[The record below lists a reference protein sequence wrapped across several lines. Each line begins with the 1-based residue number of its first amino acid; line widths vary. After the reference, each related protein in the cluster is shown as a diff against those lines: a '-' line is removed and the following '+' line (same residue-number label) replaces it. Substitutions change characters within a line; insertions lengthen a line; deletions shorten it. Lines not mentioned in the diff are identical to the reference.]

1 MDQEQVTPFCR
12 EVSRSEIEKTLFGT
26 CRHVSS
32 GLFPGCYDNC
42 MMYEVIV
49 LKEGYSVKDGPGHQ
63 KACGSITL
71 LRGAHTILVDTG
83 NPWDKDLIIEGLHEH
98 SLLPEHIEYVV
109 CTNGHTDKVGN
120 LNLFPGALHIVSYD
134 VSVKDR
140 FLLHQFGEGIPY
152 EIDEHVE
159 VVPTPG
165 HTGSDVSVIVKNTAL
180 GTVAVTG
187 DLFERFEDLDQPHL
201 WQENSEQPEQQEQ
214 SRIAVL
220 RQADYIVPGHGP
232 MFQVPPDSKKQLRV
246 VVYEEHMGMLMGDL
260 AVSQDYSVWEEEED

>member
-1 MDQEQVTPFCR
+1 
-12 EVSRSEIEKTLFGT
+12 
-26 CRHVSS
+26 
-32 GLFPGCYDNC
+32 
-42 MMYEVIV
+42 MYEVIV
-49 LKEGYSVKDGPGHQ
+49 LKEGYSITDGPGHQ

-71 LRGAHTILVDTG
+71 LRGEHTILVDTG
-83 NPWDKDLIIEGLHEH
+83 NPWDKDLIVEGLHEH

-120 LNLFPGALHIVSYD
+120 LNLFPQALHIVSFD
-134 VSVKDR
+134 VSVRDC
-140 FLLHQFGEGIPY
+140 FLLHKFGEGIPY

-201 WQENSEQPEQQEQ
+201 WQDNSEQPEQQEQ

-220 RQADYIVPGHGP
+220 RRADYIVPGHGP
-232 MFQVPPDSKKQLRV
+232 MFQVPEYCKKQLRV
-246 VVYEEHMGMLMGDL
+246 VMVCEEHMEADMFVGNL
-260 AVSQDYSVWEEEED
+260 VSQDYSVWEEEED

>member
-1 MDQEQVTPFCR
+1 
-12 EVSRSEIEKTLFGT
+12 
-26 CRHVSS
+26 
-32 GLFPGCYDNC
+32 
-42 MMYEVIV
+42 MYEVIV
-49 LKEGYSVKDGPGHQ
+49 LKEGYSITDGPGHQ

-71 LRGAHTILVDTG
+71 LRGEHTILVDTG
-83 NPWDKDLIIEGLHEH
+83 NPWDKDLIVKGLHEH

-120 LNLFPGALHIVSYD
+120 LNLFPQAHHIVSFD
-134 VSVKDR
+134 VSVRDS
-140 FLLHQFGEGIPY
+140 FLLHKFGEGIPY

-201 WQENSEQPEQQEQ
+201 WQDNSEQPEQQEQ

-220 RQADYIVPGHGP
+220 RRADYIVPGHGP
-232 MFQVPPDSKKQLRV
+232 MFQVPEDCKKQLRV
-246 VVYEEHMGMLMGDL
+246 VMVYEEHMEADMFVGNL
-260 AVSQDYSVWEEEED
+260 VSQDYSVCEEEED